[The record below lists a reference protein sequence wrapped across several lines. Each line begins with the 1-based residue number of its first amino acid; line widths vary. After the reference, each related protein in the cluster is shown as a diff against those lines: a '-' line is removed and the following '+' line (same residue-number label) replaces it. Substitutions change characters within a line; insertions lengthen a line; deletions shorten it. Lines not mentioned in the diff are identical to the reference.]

1 MFGKTGSVIS
11 KTISDI
17 KNVVFISRLIFY
29 GLGIVIPIY
38 NISFSVGFLPLHIAS
53 LCISVAMLILFLVY
67 RDTDDKKQRKTIKA
81 KRKNLKKVKRWVNRL
96 SNLYVVLCTVYAVC
110 VINTDMS
117 PLSLL
122 LAVFA
127 IISLIISILFELI
140 RMIAEKRL
148 CVIEAALKNDIN
160 ASPIMGIINIIRKV
174 KGIHS
179 ERSSGRKA
187 KDDIIVDDYT
197 DESFTSRK

>member
-1 MFGKTGSVIS
+1 MFDYTRSAIS
-11 KTISDI
+11 KIISDI

-29 GLGIVIPIY
+29 RLGIVIPIY

-110 VINTDMS
+110 VINTDVS

-127 IISLIISILFELI
+127 IISLIISILLELI
-140 RMIAEKRL
+140 RVIAEKRL
-148 CVIEAALKNDIN
+148 YAIEAALKNDIN

-179 ERSSGRKA
+179 ARSSVRKA